1 MVAFRGPAITIGRPR
16 HPTEAPALDPNSP
29 PGPAAPLRVLIVEDD
44 TAAATALAGL
54 IDRAGHAVRVAS
66 DGAAAVAEV
75 PRFVPDIVFLD
86 LRLPDID
93 GHEVARRLRAMHWV
107 RRPLLVGIS
116 GYSEELDRL
125 RASDDGVDLSYRK
138 PADAEA
144 LLRLLSRWAD
154 SLPRP

>member
-1 MVAFRGPAITIGRPR
+1 V
-16 HPTEAPALDPNSP
+16 
-29 PGPAAPLRVLIVEDD
+29 VEDD
-44 TAAATALAGL
+44 AIAARALATL
-54 IDRAGHAVRVAS
+54 IERAGYAVRVAA
-66 DGAAAVAEV
+66 DGAAALAEA

-93 GHEVARRLRAMHWV
+93 GHEVAKRLRGMHWE

-138 PADAEA
+138 PADPEA

-154 SLPRP
+154 SPPRP